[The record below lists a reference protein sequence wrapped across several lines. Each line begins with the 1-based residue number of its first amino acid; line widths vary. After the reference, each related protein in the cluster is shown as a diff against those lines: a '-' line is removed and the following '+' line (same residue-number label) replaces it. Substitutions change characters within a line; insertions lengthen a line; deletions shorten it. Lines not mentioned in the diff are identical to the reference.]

1 MRRTFLLYAI
11 LLTQALIGP
20 ARAEAPLTP
29 AEARSI
35 AKEAYIYG
43 YPIVDNYRINFAYFV
58 DQKNPEFKAPWN
70 KIHNTARVYTPDD
83 KAIQTPNSDTPYSQL
98 GMDLRAEPLVLSVP
112 PVPDGRYFS
121 VQLIDGYTFNY
132 AYIGS
137 RTTGNTGG
145 KFLVAGP
152 RWVGEVPAGITS
164 MFRAG
169 TDFAWA
175 LYRTQLINPDD
186 LKNVGAIQA
195 EYKVQTLSEF
205 LGAQFQTSAPEVNFI
220 EPLSVEAQR
229 KSPDFFNVLAF
240 ALQFAPVDPSE
251 KELRQRFE
259 RLGIVPGKRFDAS
272 TLSPEIHAAV
282 ELGMADA
289 WAEFNTFKANEI
301 DKLKVT
307 SGDLFGTRDFLK
319 NNYLYRMAG
328 AVLGIYG
335 NSKEEAIYPAY
346 SIDETGAPLDGS
358 KNSYTIHFAADEL
371 PPVNA
376 FWSLTL
382 YELPSS
388 LLYANPINRYLI
400 NSPMLPNLK
409 RDADGGLTL
418 YVSHVSPGRDFES
431 NWLPAPA
438 GPFWSILRLYWP
450 KPAALEGKWKQP
462 PMKVNS
468 ANAATTK
475 ADASI
480 KVTPENYIRAETD
493 RSFHNIKALSGAI
506 NKFYHFR
513 SPTPLDKQTVVR
525 MNRDTLYSAAIVDT
539 SKGATL
545 TLPKADEGRFIS
557 ALIVDND
564 HYAPAVFY
572 EPGTHALPQDTKHV
586 LVAVRI
592 QLFNPKDQ
600 AEVALVN
607 ALQDKILVE
616 ANSADPLPVNN
627 WDQVS
632 LKSLT
637 EQYEREAT
645 KLGSYKGMMGPRG
658 TVDEATRHLAAAAA
672 WGLNPDKD
680 ATYLTY
686 AAKHDPAKC
695 YQATYSVPANDAFWS
710 ITVYGSD
717 GYMKSDN
724 NLLNSTNVKLN
735 TDGTFTVYFGSE
747 ALCGDVKNR
756 LDVTDGWNFLMRIYR
771 PGASVLDGAYVLPAA
786 QPKS

>member
-11 LLTQALIGP
+11 LLAQVLIGP
-20 ARAEAPLTP
+20 ASAEAPLTP
-29 AEARSI
+29 AEARRI
-35 AKEAYIYG
+35 AKEAYIFG
-43 YPIVDNYRINFAYFV
+43 YPMVDNYRINFAYFV

-70 KIHNTARVYTPDD
+70 KINNTARVYTPDD

-112 PVPDGRYFS
+112 PVPGGRYFS

-137 RTTGNTGG
+137 RSTGNNGG

-152 RWVGEVPAGITS
+152 RWTGEVPSGITS
-164 MFRAG
+164 VFRAG

-175 LYRTQLINPDD
+175 LYRTQLINADD
-186 LKNVGAIQA
+186 LKNVVAVQA

-205 LGAQFQTSAPEVNFI
+205 LGTKSPTSAPEVKFI
-220 EPLSVEAQR
+220 EPLSVEDQR

-240 ALQFAPVDPSE
+240 TLQFAPVDPSE

-272 TLSPEIHAAV
+272 TLSPEIRAAV
-282 ELGMADA
+282 EQGMADA
-289 WAEFNTFKANEI
+289 WAEFNTFKANEV

-335 NSKEEAIYPAY
+335 NSKEEAMYPAY
-346 SIDETGAPLDGS
+346 TIDETGAPLDGS
-358 KNSYTIHFAADEL
+358 KKSYTIHFPADEL
-371 PPVNA
+371 PPANA

-418 YVSHVSPGRDFES
+418 YVSHVSPGKDFES

-462 PMKVNS
+462 PMKVS
-468 ANAATTK
+468 STSAATTK
-475 ADASI
+475 DATSI
-480 KVTPENYIRAETD
+480 KVMPENYIRAETD
-493 RSFHNIKALSGAI
+493 RSFHNIEALSGAI

-557 ALIVDND
+557 VLIVDND

-592 QLFNPKDQ
+592 QLFNPQDP

-607 ALQDKILVE
+607 ALQDKVLVE
-616 ANSADPLPVNN
+616 ANSADPLPPNN

-637 EQYEREAT
+637 QQYEREST

-686 AAKHDPAKC
+686 AGKHDPAKC
-695 YQATYSVPANDAFWS
+695 YQATYSVPANNAFWS
-710 ITVYGSD
+710 ITIYGND

-735 TDGTFTVYFGSE
+735 ADDTFTVYFGSQE
-747 ALCGDVKNR
+747 LCGDVKNR

-771 PGASVLDGAYVLPAA
+771 PGVSVLDGTYVLPAA